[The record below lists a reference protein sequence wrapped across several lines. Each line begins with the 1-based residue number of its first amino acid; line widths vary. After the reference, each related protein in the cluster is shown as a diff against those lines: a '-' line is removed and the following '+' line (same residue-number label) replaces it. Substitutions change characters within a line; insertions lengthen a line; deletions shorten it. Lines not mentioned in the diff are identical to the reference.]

1 MKTITKIKNK
11 LIRLYRQHI
20 LRDEFFL
27 EASRWVKD
35 KGDTTHR
42 LNYTLTK
49 DSTVFDLGGYH
60 GDFAHAIHQRF
71 DCKVYIFEPV
81 PEFYRKCIERFQFNK
96 NIVCLN
102 YGLGSTD
109 AWLNINMAENS
120 SSTVV
125 GTAGMAVQRVQIKS
139 VVSTIAEL
147 KITSI
152 DLLKINIEG
161 GEFDVIPALIE
172 STDINKIKFLQVQFH
187 NFVDNAIE
195 MRTDIRSKLRTTHDE
210 MWNYNF
216 VWESWA
222 LKRSA
227 L

>member
-1 MKTITKIKNK
+1 MKILTKIKNK

-42 LNYTLTK
+42 LNYPLTTN
-49 DSTVFDLGGYH
+49 STVFDLGGYH

-71 DCKVYIFEPV
+71 GCKVYVFEPV
-81 PEFYRKCIERFQFNK
+81 PEFHKKCVDRFQSNK
-96 NIVCLN
+96 DIICLN

-109 AWLNINMAENS
+109 AWINISMAENS
-120 SSTVV
+120 SSTIV
-125 GTAGMAVQRVQIKS
+125 GTFDISAQKVHIKS
-139 VVSTIAEL
+139 VTDTIAEIGVT
-147 KITSI
+147 KI

-161 GEFDVIPALIE
+161 GEFDVIPAMIA
-172 STDINKIKFLQVQFH
+172 SADIKKVNFLQVQFH
-187 NFVDNAIE
+187 NFVHKAVE
-195 MRTDIRSKLRTTHDE
+195 MRTDIRSELKATHDE
-210 MWNYNF
+210 MWSYNF
-216 VWESWA
+216 VWESWS
-222 LKRSA
+222 LKRNA